1 MSKETIYSYLRQGGL
16 SHNGACAMMGNMYC
30 ESLLKSDNV
39 EDRCS
44 MSDAEYTKAV
54 DTGAIS
60 GYQFAR
66 DSFGYG
72 LCQWTYWSRKD
83 EVGKLTVGKGIS
95 VADEQTQCQ
104 FCVAELIRD
113 YKYLYEFLTEDC
125 DLYSATSRICKEY
138 ERPAVNNVDA
148 RYAKAKEYANAFKDN
163 SSSSGGVSPSNPNQS
178 TDSVE
183 ITVRVLRK
191 GDIGRDV
198 FMMQTGLSD
207 MGIECGIPDGDFGPL
222 TEAGVNDLKESIG
235 LPMDGTVDADV
246 WQILFQ

>member
-72 LCQWTYWSRKD
+72 LVQWTYWSRKD
-83 EVGKLTVGKGIS
+83 ELWKLTVGKGIS

-104 FCVAELIRD
+104 FCIAELIRD
-113 YKYLYEFLTEDC
+113 YKYLYEFITEDC

-163 SSSSGGVSPSNPNQS
+163 GSSSSGVSSSNPNQS